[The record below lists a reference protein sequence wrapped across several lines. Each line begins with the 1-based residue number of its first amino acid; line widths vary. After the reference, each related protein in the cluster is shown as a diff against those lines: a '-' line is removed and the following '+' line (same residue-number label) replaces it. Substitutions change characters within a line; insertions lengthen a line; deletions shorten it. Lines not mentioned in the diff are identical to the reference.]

1 MSVLHLPTEI
11 WKEVFNCLSNK
22 NDLKSCLL
30 VCKSWYFIS
39 RSFFSDDIRIQL
51 KDIYFGKL
59 YKDLSTYPA
68 LAEKVSAITLTDAS
82 TGLSDA
88 TLFRSLLNLCTNLR
102 ELLFDITDIYE
113 YLKILNRREASL
125 PSIQK
130 IHVIRL
136 CECSPAVR
144 RFHLWVNY
152 RFRETIT
159 SIEIMDVED
168 NGALKNYGGLL
179 AFASQFPH
187 LTCLKAQSLTEHNLE
202 VDLTALLASNKKIET
217 LKLYGVG
224 KLNNTLKDS
233 DLSPGDVEYSS
244 LTKLKLAASKI
255 NINTLKYI
263 VTRFKN
269 VKSIRLTTP
278 LIVPDNTLTEK
289 ESTSILDSFKEFTK
303 KSTRINISYRYK
315 GDHYIENK
323 GELEPTTWINNLMVL
338 QGFDPIDL
346 LYGDDEDFEEDFYER
361 FLQDELYDE
370 LYDDGLYY
378 DSYFDDES

>member
-233 DLSPGDVEYSS
+233 DLSPVDVEYSS

>member
-1 MSVLHLPTEI
+1 MSDLHLPTEI
-11 WKEVFNCLSNK
+11 WKEVFKCLNNK
-22 NDLKSCLL
+22 NDLKICLL
-30 VCKSWYFIS
+30 ICKSWYFIS

-51 KDIYFGKL
+51 NDIYFDEI

-68 LAEKVSAITLTDAS
+68 LAEKVSAITLTNAS
-82 TGLSDA
+82 TGHSDA
-88 TLFRSLLNLCTNLR
+88 TLFRSLLNLCSNLR
-102 ELLFDITDIYE
+102 EVLFDITDIYE

-130 IHVIRL
+130 IHVIML
-136 CECSPAVR
+136 CECSLAVLG
-144 RFHLWVNY
+144 FHLWVNY
-152 RFRETIT
+152 RFRKTIT

-168 NGALKNYGGLL
+168 NSALKNYGGLL

-187 LTCLKAQSLTEHNLE
+187 LTYLKAQSLTERNLE
-202 VDLTALLASNKKIET
+202 VDLTALLATNKKIET

-244 LTKLKLAASKI
+244 LNKLKLDASKI

-269 VKSIRLTTP
+269 VKSIRLITP

-303 KSTRINISYRYK
+303 KSTRINISYWYK
-315 GDHYIENK
+315 DDPYI
-323 GELEPTTWINNLMVL
+323 
-338 QGFDPIDL
+338 
-346 LYGDDEDFEEDFYER
+346 R
-361 FLQDELYDE
+361 A
-370 LYDDGLYY
+370 YY
-378 DSYFDDES
+378 LDK